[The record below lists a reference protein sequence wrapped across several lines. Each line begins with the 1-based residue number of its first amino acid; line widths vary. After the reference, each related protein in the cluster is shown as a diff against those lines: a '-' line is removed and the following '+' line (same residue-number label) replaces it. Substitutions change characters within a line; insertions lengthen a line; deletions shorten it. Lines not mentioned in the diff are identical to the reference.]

1 MIIRRVFRP
10 LGGAPDSG
18 IVLRPGSVI
27 LAISCKSVILQPSS
41 LANLKRYAVELSRA
55 LSIGG
60 SLVQLD
66 AMID

>member
-1 MIIRRVFRP
+1 LP
-10 LGGAPDSG
+10 
-18 IVLRPGSVI
+18 
-27 LAISCKSVILQPSS
+27 
-41 LANLKRYAVELSRA
+41 NLKRYAVELSRA